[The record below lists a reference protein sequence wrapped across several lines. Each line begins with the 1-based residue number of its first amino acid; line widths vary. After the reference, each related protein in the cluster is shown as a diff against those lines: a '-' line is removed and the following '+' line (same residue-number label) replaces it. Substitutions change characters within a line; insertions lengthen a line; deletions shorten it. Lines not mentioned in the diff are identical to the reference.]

1 MARSPRAKPHS
12 TRPHGARKRKA
23 EPQLEASMSPAKE
36 APSAPSSPK
45 PKARPKIEVNS
56 ELLAHA
62 HVSKAW
68 PFEEARKV
76 LSRLKRIP
84 KPTGAIIFETGYGP
98 SGLPH
103 IGTFGE
109 VARTTMV
116 RHAFRVLTEDKIPTR
131 LICFSDDMDGLRKVP
146 DNIPNKEMMAEHLG
160 KPLTQVPDPFGDH
173 QSFGHHNNARLRA
186 FLDTFGFDYE
196 FLSASDCYISGRFDV
211 ALLKVL
217 ENYDAIRDVILP
229 TLGPERRATYS
240 PFLPI
245 SPNTGKVLQ
254 VPIVDRDVA
263 CGTILYKDPNTS
275 RLTQVPVTRGHC
287 KLQWKADWA
296 MRWAALGVDY
306 EMAGKDL
313 IDSVRLSG
321 HICRILDAQQPE
333 GFIYELFLDEKGEKI
348 SKSRGNGLTIEEWLT
363 YAAPES
369 LSLYMY
375 QSPRKAKRL
384 YFDVIPR
391 AVDEYVGHLA
401 AYPKEEPAAKL
412 MNPVWHIHEG
422 EPPRAELPI
431 SFALLL
437 NLVSASNSEDRE
449 VLWGFIR
456 RYTPD
461 ATPEQHP
468 LLDQLV
474 GYALRYFRD
483 FVKPAKNYRA
493 PSDKER
499 GALADLEARL
509 AKLPKSVPA
518 EEIQSEVYSVGK
530 EHGFEPLREWFAAL
544 YEVLLGQ
551 TQGPRFGSF
560 VELYGVAETRA
571 LITRALAG
579 DLVAA

>member
-1 MARSPRAKPHS
+1 LPAKPKTPFPKMPEMKS
-12 TRPHGARKRKA
+12 
-23 EPQLEASMSPAKE
+23 ASRNATL
-36 APSAPSSPK
+36 
-45 PKARPKIEVNS
+45 IEVNS

-76 LSRLKRIP
+76 LSRIKRIP
-84 KPTGAIIFETGYGP
+84 QPTGPIIFETGYGP

-116 RHAFRVLTEDKIPTR
+116 RHAFRVLTEDKVPTR

-146 DNIPNKEMMAEHLG
+146 DNIPNKEMVTEHLG
-160 KPLTQVPDPFGDH
+160 KPLTQVPDPFGEYP
-173 QSFGHHNNARLRA
+173 SFGQHNNARLKA

-196 FLSASDCYISGRFDV
+196 FLSATECYMSGRFD
-211 ALLKVL
+211 ATLLKVL
-217 ENYDAIRDVILP
+217 EHYDAIRDVILP

-245 SPNTGKVLQ
+245 SPATGKVLQ
-254 VPIVDRDVA
+254 VPVIDRDLASGSVV
-263 CGTILYKDPNTS
+263 YKDPDTGK
-275 RLTQVPVTRGHC
+275 LTQVPVTRGHC

-313 IDSVRLSG
+313 IESVRLSG
-321 HICRILDAQQPE
+321 HICRILGRQQPE
-333 GFIYELFLDEKGEKI
+333 GFNYELFLDENGEKI

-369 LSLYMY
+369 LALYMY

-401 AYPKEEPAAKL
+401 AYPKEELAAQL
-412 MNPVWHIHEG
+412 MNPVWHVHDG
-422 EPPRAELPI
+422 NPPQAELPI

-437 NLVSASNSEDRE
+437 NLASASNSEDSD

-456 RYTPD
+456 RYAPD
-461 ATPEQHP
+461 ATPESHP
-468 LLDQLV
+468 LLDDLV
-474 GYALRYFRD
+474 GYAIRYFHD
-483 FVKPAKNYRA
+483 FVKPAKQYRA
-493 PSDKER
+493 PTEKER
-499 GALADLEARL
+499 AALADLDARL
-509 AKLPKSVPA
+509 AALPEKVPA
-518 EEIQSEVYSVGK
+518 EEIQGEVYAVGK
-530 EHGFEPLREWFAAL
+530 EHGFEPLRDWFQAL
-544 YEVLLGQ
+544 YQVLLGQ

-560 VELYGVAETRA
+560 VELYGVPETRA
-571 LITRALAG
+571 LIAGALK
-579 DLVAA
+579 